1 MQDENMLVR
10 IGKILLEM
18 FDVTHRDFR
27 MKFKIETPTLIFSAN
42 KELVVVKYMA
52 LEFSEGSLSI

>member
-1 MQDENMLVR
+1 
-10 IGKILLEM
+10 M
-18 FDVTHRDFR
+18 FDVTHGDFR

-52 LEFSEGSLSI
+52 LEFSEGSLVIVALLCPFKVLGSKC